1 MPRILFTVPPF
12 PVFIAAGEGVFKRGE
27 THVKRVFSVFDLI
40 YVKHGTLYITEN

>member
-12 PVFIAAGEGVFKRGE
+12 PVFIAAGEGVFKKGE

-40 YVKHGTLYITEN
+40 YV